1 MAFPEVEGEEHFL
14 PSYLNGVYLLWSV
27 IPETVSTSKMP
38 VPSGIQE
45 ARMLASSLQR
55 SASFPFKANTS
66 SQKVERNRVV
76 LGKEE
81 VPAD

>member
-45 ARMLASSLQR
+45 ARMLASSLQ
-55 SASFPFKANTS
+55 
-66 SQKVERNRVV
+66 
-76 LGKEE
+76 
-81 VPAD
+81 